1 MLICLQADHLFTEH
15 MAGGNKQRAMMLM
28 AEHVNAANGIYKN
41 TDFNSDGKF
50 EGRLDILLQEYA
62 GQATFEVRPK

>member
-1 MLICLQADHLFTEH
+1 

-28 AEHVNAANGIYKN
+28 AEHVNAANALYKN

-50 EGRLDILLQEYA
+50 EGRMDMLFQEYA
-62 GQATFEVRPK
+62 GRAKLVVLPN